1 MENLILSF
9 NVVLPLCLCI
19 GLGYFLYRIN
29 MIDEATQKNMN
40 RLVFRV
46 FLPVY
51 IFANIYSTDLAAAFD
66 PKLVGLTVLG
76 IVGIF
81 TASMLFVP
89 HIEKDNAK
97 RGVMVQGIFR
107 SNFVLFGMPIAASLC
122 GDAKLAPTSLLI
134 GIVVPIFN
142 ALAVVGLEFF
152 RGGKPDFKK
161 IVKGIVKNPLI
172 IASVIG
178 IAFNVLGIPVPAS
191 VNKSI
196 TDIGKIATPLSLV
209 VLGAGFRFKA
219 IGGYLRQIL
228 ICVTGRLLVSPV
240 IMLTLGAL
248 AGLRNEMLVPI
259 LAVFGAPIAVS
270 SYTMAEQMDG
280 DGQLAALLVVITSVS
295 SIVTMFML
303 IFAIKQ
309 LGLV

>member
-1 MENLILSF
+1 MDNLILSF

-29 MIDEATQKNMN
+29 LIDDASQKSMN

-51 IFANIYSTDLAAAFD
+51 IFANIYSTNLAEVFDLR
-66 PKLVGLTVLG
+66 LVGLTVLG

-81 TASMLFVP
+81 AAAMAFVP
-89 HIEKDNAK
+89 RIEKDNRK

-122 GDAKLAPTSLLI
+122 GEAHLAPTSLLI

-142 ALAVVGLEFF
+142 ALAVVGLEFY

-161 IVKGIVKNPLI
+161 IARGIVTNPLI

-178 IAFNVLGIPVPAS
+178 IAFNVLSIPVPAS

-219 IGGYLRQIL
+219 IGGYLRQII
-228 ICVTGRLLVSPV
+228 ICVAGRLLVSPV
-240 IMLTLGAL
+240 IMLALGAL
-248 AGLRNEMLVPI
+248 LGLRNEMLVPV
-259 LAVFGAPIAVS
+259 LAVFGAPVAVS

-295 SIVTMFML
+295 SSLAKSTIILLSATS
-303 IFAIKQ
+303 
-309 LGLV
+309 